1 MFGLTASA
9 DQSAVAELMC
19 SVGVIL
25 DVISLLSWILFWISA
40 GSLSTVLLVVAG
52 VLSVSVVGTVG
63 ASLSSVS
70 AVSRTEC
77 QRWHRVNY
85 LSEVPQHSYYY

>member
-9 DQSAVAELMC
+9 DRSAVAELMWY
-19 SVGVIL
+19 VGVIL
-25 DVISLLSWILFWISA
+25 DVILMLSWILFWISA

-52 VLSVSVVGTVG
+52 VVSVSVVGTVE

-70 AVSRTEC
+70 AVSLDGTPTLAPGE
-77 QRWHRVNY
+77 
-85 LSEVPQHSYYY
+85 LSV

>member
-9 DQSAVAELMC
+9 DQSAVAELVW

-40 GSLSTVLLVVAG
+40 GSLSTVKNVKTLLKK
-52 VLSVSVVGTVG
+52 LP
-63 ASLSSVS
+63 ASI
-70 AVSRTEC
+70 
-77 QRWHRVNY
+77 
-85 LSEVPQHSYYY
+85 

>member
-9 DQSAVAELMC
+9 DRSAVAELMW

-70 AVSRTEC
+70 TVSPDETPTLVPGE
-77 QRWHRVNY
+77 
-85 LSEVPQHSYYY
+85 LSV

>member
-1 MFGLTASA
+1 MFGLTELA
-9 DQSAVAELMC
+9 DQSAVAELVW

-52 VLSVSVVGTVG
+52 VVSVSVVGTVG

-70 AVSRTEC
+70 AVSPDGMPMLALGE
-77 QRWHRVNY
+77 
-85 LSEVPQHSYYY
+85 LSV

>member
-9 DQSAVAELMC
+9 DQSAVAELVW

-25 DVISLLSWILFWISA
+25 DVILLLSWILFWISA

-52 VLSVSVVGTVG
+52 VVSVSVVGTVG

-70 AVSRTEC
+70 AVS
-77 QRWHRVNY
+77 
-85 LSEVPQHSYYY
+85 PD

>member
-9 DQSAVAELMC
+9 DRSAVAELVW

-25 DVISLLSWILFWISA
+25 DVILLLSWILFWISA

-52 VLSVSVVGTVG
+52 VVSVSVVGTVG
-63 ASLSSVS
+63 ALLSSVS
-70 AVSRTEC
+70 AVSLDGTPT
-77 QRWHRVNY
+77 
-85 LSEVPQHSYYY
+85 LVPGELFV

>member
-9 DQSAVAELMC
+9 DQSAVAELVW
-19 SVGVIL
+19 SEGVIL
-25 DVISLLSWILFWISA
+25 DVISLLSWIFFWISA

-52 VLSVSVVGTVG
+52 VVSVSVVGTVG

-70 AVSRTEC
+70 AVSPERMPTLAPGE
-77 QRWHRVNY
+77 
-85 LSEVPQHSYYY
+85 LSV